1 MAGPDMPPR
10 VSLVAPIYRHELYL
24 AECLASF
31 ARQDWPELELVLI
44 DDCSPDDSFRLA
56 EAICAEPAF
65 RARFSRIHVERNTAN
80 RGAPATLNAAIA
92 ASTGAVVMIVN
103 TDDVYAPGR
112 VAACMAAVEA
122 GHELVFTGVACIGP
136 DGAQL
141 HSAEALRFEGAVEE
155 AAGFPL
161 LSLAFL
167 GGNAAISTGNF
178 CITRAL
184 LNRVG
189 GFRDLAYCHDWD
201 LALRCCLVTEPFLVA
216 EAHYLYRLHGTNSF
230 RALEGV
236 AERES
241 RFLLRD
247 FFDALL
253 AGNATNAPL
262 AAIAATPGMLDA
274 LLLAGV
280 PREEW
285 RDARAGRA
293 PRRLQPPALAV
304 PTPLQ
309 PAGRRDLL
317 NRRLGGAP
325 CLVAASGEVH
335 EDGWIEE
342 ACSLSFLSTV
352 ARGVLE
358 LRIFLPQG
366 HRHRDLVVARRQDGV
381 EGRQAIRLAG
391 GEMATVAIPSQG
403 AWTVLH
409 LAITV
414 RGGEQMGGDERI
426 LGANLLSV
434 AWRES
439 AA

>member
-1 MAGPDMPPR
+1 
-10 VSLVAPIYRHELYL
+10 
-24 AECLASF
+24 
-31 ARQDWPELELVLI
+31 
-44 DDCSPDDSFRLA
+44 
-56 EAICAEPAF
+56 
-65 RARFSRIHVERNTAN
+65 
-80 RGAPATLNAAIA
+80 
-92 ASTGAVVMIVN
+92 
-103 TDDVYAPGR
+103 
-112 VAACMAAVEA
+112 
-122 GHELVFTGVACIGP
+122 
-136 DGAQL
+136 
-141 HSAEALRFEGAVEE
+141 LRFEGAVEE

-253 AGNATNAPL
+253 AGNVTNAPL